1 MQINM
6 VEYTLTLDSKP
17 QGIMMMVEADGWTTQ
32 IMTPW
37 SRAFPADTNIT
48 ITAAS
53 YGVVE
58 QKGYIFVKWQDGASS
73 VKRTLT
79 LTADTTLTAD
89 YEEITYYPTRNPA
102 RRKGKFEAKVD
113 HEVYQKRIYALKN
126 IMTDQVKI
134 TAAQQEQLERMV
146 GAYLNSL
153 GLTGIQ
159 LHHYRNFSQELFSLK
174 RRFQNESLTTEAT
187 IAAQKWAQRG
197 LDTEILTK
205 IASLLGITITP

>member
-1 MQINM
+1 M

-17 QGIMMMVEADGWTTQ
+17 QGVMMMVEADGWTSQ

-37 SRAFPADTNIT
+37 SRAFPAGANIA

-58 QKGYIFVKWQDGASS
+58 AKGYIFVKWQDGATD

-102 RRKGKFEAKVD
+102 RRKGKFAAKVD
-113 HEVYQKRIYALKN
+113 HEVYQKRIYALKP

-134 TAAQQEQLERMV
+134 TAAQQEQLERLV

-174 RRFQNESLTTEAT
+174 RRFQDESLTTEAT
-187 IAAQKWAQRG
+187 IAAQKWTQRG
-197 LDTEILTK
+197 LNPTHLQK
-205 IASLLGITITP
+205 IAALLGITITP

>member
-1 MQINM
+1 MLINM
-6 VEYTLTLDSKP
+6 VEYTLMLDSKP
-17 QGIMMMVEADGWTTQ
+17 QGIMMMIEADSWTTQ

-37 SRAFPADTNIT
+37 SRAFPEGANIT

-58 QKGYIFVKWQDGASS
+58 QKGCIFVKWEDGPTS

-113 HEVYQKRIYALKN
+113 HEVYQKRIYALKP

-153 GLTGIQ
+153 GLSGIQ

-174 RRFQNESLTTEAT
+174 RRFQDESLTTEAT
-187 IAAQKWAQRG
+187 ITAQKWAQRG
-197 LDTEILTK
+197 LNTDILTK
-205 IASLLGITITP
+205 IAALLGITITP